1 MQSVSKKQ
9 RKVFQKET
17 IQACRLRKHRM
28 YGCRAPK
35 QSFIVMACDS
45 KSHAIVLWCVISV
58 KLDIGTKV
66 TGLEIMV
73 LNREKI

>member
-1 MQSVSKKQ
+1 
-9 RKVFQKET
+9 
-17 IQACRLRKHRM
+17 M

-35 QSFIVMACDS
+35 QRFIVMACDS

-58 KLDIGTKV
+58 KLDIGTKI

-73 LNREKI
+73 LNREI